1 VAESP
6 PASGLYFYDETGA
19 TTEPLFAALMRDYPL
34 LRDDLR
40 TLAPE
45 HVVLIKAN
53 VSAPLEPRLMAD
65 GFRALNAGRSIYFP
79 SHGRQG
85 DFQRQF
91 AEVAAAALVGK

>member
-65 GFRALNAGRSIYFP
+65 GFHVLNAGRSIYFP